1 MTFVDNGKRALKTP
15 IAPRGE
21 GSAGAGAPLAGAPFA
36 RSTPLTGAAPVT
48 SGTSLSG
55 SAPLTGSTPPA
66 AGATAIVAAAPQRAA
81 QMLSD
86 HEVAHRLDGPL
97 TVTAA
102 LERAMRMLSSRTDS
116 PRLDAE
122 ILLGRVLGVS
132 RSALIVRGA
141 DPVSAETRRAY
152 DELIACRREGV
163 PVAYLTGIREFW
175 SLELDVTPDVL
186 VPRPE
191 TEVLVEHALGL
202 LPKDAPLS
210 VLDLGTG
217 SGAIALA
224 IASERPL
231 VCMTGVDVSERAL
244 AVAAANSRKLG
255 LTRIG
260 WCAGSW
266 YQPVQGR
273 RFDMIVSNPPYVA
286 SNDPALERLAAEPA
300 LALSCGPT
308 GLEAFESIL
317 DGAALHLNP
326 GGWLLLEHG
335 NGQAAE
341 VARMLENRRFEHIRS
356 HADYSGNA
364 RVTLGAVRSPHK
376 EPQ

>member
-1 MTFVDNGKRALKTP
+1 MDSARSSLKIP
-15 IAPRGE
+15 IAPLVD
-21 GSAGAGAPLAGAPFA
+21 AP
-36 RSTPLTGAAPVT
+36 ST
-48 SGTSLSG
+48 
-55 SAPLTGSTPPA
+55 
-66 AGATAIVAAAPQRAA
+66 VAAALQRAA
-81 QMLSD
+81 QMLSN
-86 HEVAHRLDGPL
+86 HG
-97 TVTAA
+97 
-102 LERAMRMLSSRTDS
+102 DS

-122 ILLGRVLGVS
+122 ILLGWILGVS

-141 DPVSAETRRAY
+141 DPVSAETQQAY
-152 DELIACRREGV
+152 DELIARRMQGA
-163 PVAYLTGIREFW
+163 PVAYLTGTREFW

-191 TEVLVEHALGL
+191 TEVLVELALGL

-244 AVAAANSRKLG
+244 AVAMANSRKLG
-255 LTRIG
+255 LMQIR
-260 WCAGSW
+260 WRAGSW
-266 YQPVQGR
+266 FQAVRDR

-300 LALSCGPT
+300 LALSCGLT
-308 GLEAFESIL
+308 GLEAFDSII
-317 DGAALHLNP
+317 DGAAEHLNP

-335 NGQAAE
+335 HTQADD
-341 VARMLENRRFEHIRS
+341 VARMLECRGFGHIRS
-356 HADYSGNA
+356 HVDYSGNA
-364 RVTLGAVRSPHK
+364 RVTLGAIHQSL
-376 EPQ
+376 

>member
-1 MTFVDNGKRALKTP
+1 MNGAGNSLKTP
-15 IAPRGE
+15 ITPPVDGPPT
-21 GSAGAGAPLAGAPFA
+21 AGAP
-36 RSTPLTGAAPVT
+36 ST
-48 SGTSLSG
+48 
-55 SAPLTGSTPPA
+55 
-66 AGATAIVAAAPQRAA
+66 VAAALQRAA
-81 QMLSD
+81 QTL
-86 HEVAHRLDGPL
+86 AHHG
-97 TVTAA
+97 
-102 LERAMRMLSSRTDS
+102 DS

-141 DPVSAETRRAY
+141 DPISAETQAAY
-152 DELIACRREGV
+152 DALIVRRMQGA
-163 PVAYLTGIREFW
+163 PVAYLTGTREFW

-191 TEVLVEHALGL
+191 TEVLVELALGL
-202 LPKDAPLS
+202 LPKDAPRS

-231 VCMTGVDVSERAL
+231 VCMTGVDVSGQAL
-244 AVAAANSRKLG
+244 AVAMANSRKLG
-255 LTRIG
+255 LMQIR
-260 WCAGSW
+260 WRAGSW
-266 YQPVQGR
+266 FQAVRDQ

-300 LALSCGPT
+300 IALSCGPT
-308 GLEAFESIL
+308 GLESL
-317 DGAALHLNP
+317 DRIAGGAAAHLNP

-335 NGQAAE
+335 NTQADE
-341 VARMLENRRFEHIRS
+341 VARMLECRGFGHIRS

-364 RVTLGAVRSPHK
+364 RVTLGAFLQSL
-376 EPQ
+376 